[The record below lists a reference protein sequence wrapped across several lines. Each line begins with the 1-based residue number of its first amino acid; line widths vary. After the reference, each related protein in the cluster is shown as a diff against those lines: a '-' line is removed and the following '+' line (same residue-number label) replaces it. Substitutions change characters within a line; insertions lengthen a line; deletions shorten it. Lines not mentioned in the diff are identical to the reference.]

1 MDNSRTRKKR
11 FQALFRLLLWWK
23 RNRFQYLTQAD
34 THEEP
39 LKQQS
44 TMQASNET
52 TDLED
57 PRSKPSKPTESLGT
71 PLSVYFNEQSSNHQK
86 SYSFTRT
93 PTVESFQ
100 DALEDM
106 DSVMNS
112 HWDPDDET
120 SQITERINN
129 VHGDVFL
136 LEHLVR
142 VS

>member
-1 MDNSRTRKKR
+1 MDSSRTRKKR

-39 LKQQS
+39 LKQES
-44 TMQASNET
+44 TAEAVNERH
-52 TDLED
+52 DLEE
-57 PRSKPSKPTESLGT
+57 PRSKPSTPTESLGT
-71 PLSVYFNEQSSNHQK
+71 PLSVYFNEPSSNQQK
-86 SYSFTRT
+86 SYPFGRT

-106 DSVMNS
+106 DSVIDS
-112 HWDPDDET
+112 HWDFNDET
-120 SQITERINN
+120 SQITERVNN

-136 LEHLVR
+136 LEHLVCA
-142 VS
+142 S